1 MAETNVSNRL
11 TYFLIG
17 LGIGAVGAFLIVPK
31 LRKNAKLREGM
42 EDIASLFTSKLG
54 KELRDR
60 IEDVT
65 QNGFRAAHEIAN
77 ELAEKGRVMATDF
90 VSSAKET
97 VPKTKEQLSATIE
110 EATDTFIKSMERL
123 WEAIEIAKQA
133 YREEKR
139 KAEQ

>member
-1 MAETNVSNRL
+1 MAEKNESNRL

-17 LGIGAVGAFLIVPK
+17 LGVGAAGAFLVAPK
-31 LRKNAKLREGM
+31 LGKNVKLKEGIGG
-42 EDIASLFTSKLG
+42 IASLFTSKLG

-65 QNGFRAAHEIAN
+65 QNGFRTAHEIAN
-77 ELAEKGRVMATDF
+77 ELAEKGREMASDF

-97 VPKTKEQLSATIE
+97 VPNAKEQLSSTIE
-110 EATDTFIKSMERL
+110 EATETFIKSMERL
-123 WEAIEIAKQA
+123 WEAIEVAKQS